1 MHKVIIIEDE
11 PLARKVVRDYLSGFN
26 DMEIVAECA
35 NGFEGLK
42 SITQFTPDLVF
53 LDIQM
58 PKITGFEMLELI
70 DDPPSIIF
78 TTAYDEFA
86 IRAFEAN
93 AIDYLLKPFT
103 KERFEK
109 AVMKWKE
116 LKTSGVSS
124 VKSDLHSLKE
134 PLSEQPFKN
143 RIVVKSGQNIKII
156 PVDEVHYIQAYDDY
170 IKIHITGDCFLKK
183 QTMQQTEQQFDGK
196 KFIRV
201 HRSYIVN
208 VNEISRIE
216 PLNKETQV
224 AVLRDQTRI
233 PLSKSGYQTLK
244 LYLGI

>member
-70 DDPPSIIF
+70 DEPPSIIF

-93 AIDYLLKPFT
+93 AVDYLQKPFS

-109 AVMKWKE
+109 AVLKWKDS
-116 LKTSGVSS
+116 KTTGSPVVNSNISS
-124 VKSDLHSLKE
+124 IKE
-134 PLSEQPFKN
+134 PLSDHPFKN

-156 PVDEVHYIQAYDDY
+156 PVDEIHYIQA
-170 IKIHITGDCFLKK
+170 
-183 QTMQQTEQQFDGK
+183 
-196 KFIRV
+196 
-201 HRSYIVN
+201 
-208 VNEISRIE
+208 
-216 PLNKETQV
+216 
-224 AVLRDQTRI
+224 
-233 PLSKSGYQTLK
+233 
-244 LYLGI
+244 